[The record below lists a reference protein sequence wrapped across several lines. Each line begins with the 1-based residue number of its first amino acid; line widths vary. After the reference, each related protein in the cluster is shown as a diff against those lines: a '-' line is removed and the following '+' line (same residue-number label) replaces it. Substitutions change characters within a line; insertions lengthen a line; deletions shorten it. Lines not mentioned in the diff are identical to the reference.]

1 MFQYIFLQMGGE
13 MTPFFNIALMVGMLG
28 VFYFLLFRPQMKRQ
42 KEVQAFQT
50 GLKAGDQ
57 VVTSGGIYGKI
68 TEINDEFIMM
78 DIARGTQIKVARSA
92 VNLELSKEIS
102 AK

>member
-13 MTPFFNIALMVGMLG
+13 MTPFFNIALMVGMLL

-50 GLKAGDQ
+50 GLKPGDQ
-57 VVTSGGIYGKI
+57 VVTSGGVYGKI
-68 TEINDEFIMM
+68 IEIKDDYLMM
-78 DIARGTQIKVARSA
+78 EIARGTQIKVAKSA
-92 VNLELSKEIS
+92 VNLELSKETTE
-102 AK
+102 K